1 MKVALILQRFDI
13 RRGGAERSTYEMACA
28 LAHRGAEVTVAAPV
42 VRRDDA
48 ASIPFACQTL
58 ALPHGGAYLSRL
70 NRAVE
75 NLRRDGGYDIIHSML
90 PVSVADVYQPR
101 GGSVLHSSLRHAA
114 SFGRRAWWK
123 RLTGRFN
130 RSRGRQIKAE
140 RKLCKAANGPVIAA
154 LSDYVRG
161 QYCDDYHIDKQRVR
175 VVLNGVDVMRFRC
188 DSARREGRH
197 LRQLFDRHGDKTL
210 LLFAAENLR
219 LKGLGPLLTAM
230 EQIPKS
236 HNLCVLVVSGANYSV
251 YWPQARRLDGRVV
264 FMGST
269 AKMAAVM
276 NLADAVILP
285 TWNDACSRV
294 AMESLAAGKPVLTT
308 RFNGAAEFI
317 EHGRTGII
325 IESPDDI
332 AALADGLMQ
341 LGNPARRQALAD
353 AVEQQ
358 RLYERVSM
366 DRHAGELLA
375 LYEEIIK
382 ARK

>member
-1 MKVALILQRFDI
+1 
-13 RRGGAERSTYEMACA
+13 
-28 LAHRGAEVTVAAPV
+28 
-42 VRRDDA
+42 
-48 ASIPFACQTL
+48 
-58 ALPHGGAYLSRL
+58 
-70 NRAVE
+70 
-75 NLRRDGGYDIIHSML
+75 
-90 PVSVADVYQPR
+90 
-101 GGSVLHSSLRHAA
+101 
-114 SFGRRAWWK
+114 
-123 RLTGRFN
+123 
-130 RSRGRQIKAE
+130 
-140 RKLCKAANGPVIAA
+140 
-154 LSDYVRG
+154 
-161 QYCDDYHIDKQRVR
+161 
-175 VVLNGVDVMRFRC
+175 
-188 DSARREGRH
+188 
-197 LRQLFDRHGDKTL
+197 
-210 LLFAAENLR
+210 
-219 LKGLGPLLTAM
+219 
-230 EQIPKS
+230 
-236 HNLCVLVVSGANYSV
+236 
-251 YWPQARRLDGRVV
+251 
-264 FMGST
+264 MGST